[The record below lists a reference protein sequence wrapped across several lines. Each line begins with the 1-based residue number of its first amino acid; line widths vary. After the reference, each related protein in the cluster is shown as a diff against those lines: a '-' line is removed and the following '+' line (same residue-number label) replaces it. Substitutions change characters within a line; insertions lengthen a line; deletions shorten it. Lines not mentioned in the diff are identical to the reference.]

1 MLQNKPGSGSF
12 SISRYDETGGDRTYI
27 TDDNLILVKLDGNP
41 LFKWVIE
48 SRKPNYVDSDEKQII
63 EVSGRGVL
71 NILSRA
77 VVYPENMGT
86 PALDRP
92 FTGTASKVLRTLL
105 LEAQNRG
112 GLVGVTIDWQDDMD
126 SLGNLFTENVNL
138 TFHVGTP
145 LSEVV
150 SKFTDGLGYFDIEM
164 TPNLVL
170 KIYKS
175 RGMDLYD
182 KVVYR
187 PGQAILSH
195 QNQSDATHLVNEVL
209 VEGGDKLLAI
219 ASNSVSQTVYGRRE
233 GYLSASNIQSGLSEY
248 GQAYLSRAAFP
259 TWGIQGTVTKFYD
272 DEGNRLKPFESYLI
286 GDWIGWKIAPEGTDD
301 AGFDGKVRVRGITV
315 SEDDG
320 NSALEYTLEL
330 HNMMLEHEIKL
341 NQKVER
347 MSQFSGSDVLAV
359 PPSSSGTYSESEINT
374 ILATKANTNHLHTN
388 VYSEIDHV
396 HHFLDLTDTPDSY
409 LGQGNKVVA
418 VKADGSGL
426 EFVPGGGGSSIGG
439 CMAWVTFNGITNANA
454 TGTYAQSG
462 TAVTV
467 TLTGHGYKIGHMI
480 YSDITSG
487 TGVDGAYKIT
497 EVTADTFKYTA
508 GTSLTTSGSITL
520 RRCVIRRSG
529 GIHSVSDIGTGYYAV
544 NFSNEMF
551 DANYA
556 FCANACEPSATSAN
570 TAVAASDPAEIT
582 NLFIGLTCEDLDGG
596 YIDCPVI
603 SLSIFG

>member
-320 NSALEYTLEL
+320 NSVLEYTLEL

-508 GTSLTTSGSITL
+508 GTSLTTSGNITL
-520 RRCVIRRSG
+520 RRCLIRRG
-529 GIHSVSDIGTGYYAV
+529 AGIHSVSDIGTGYYAV
-544 NFSNEMF
+544 NFAKELI

-556 FCANACEPSATSAN
+556 FCTNACEPTATSAN

>member
-1 MLQNKPGSGSF
+1 
-12 SISRYDETGGDRTYI
+12 
-27 TDDNLILVKLDGNP
+27 
-41 LFKWVIE
+41 
-48 SRKPNYVDSDEKQII
+48 
-63 EVSGRGVL
+63 
-71 NILSRA
+71 
-77 VVYPENMGT
+77 MGT

-92 FTGTASKVLRTLL
+92 FTGSASKVLRTLL

-126 SLGNLFTENVNL
+126 SLGNQFTEDVKL

-164 TPNLVL
+164 TPSLVL

-175 RGMDLYD
+175 RGMDLYE
-182 KVVYR
+182 KVIYR

-219 ASNSVSQTVYGRRE
+219 ATNSISQNAYGRRE

-301 AGFDGKVRVRGITV
+301 TGFDGKVRVRGITV
-315 SEDDG
+315 SEDDE

-330 HNMMLEHEIKL
+330 HNMMLEHEIRL

-359 PPSSSGTYSESEINT
+359 PPSSSGTYSESEINA

-388 VYSEIDHV
+388 VYSETDHV
-396 HHFLDLTDTPDSY
+396 HDFLELTDTPDSY
-409 LGQGNKVVA
+409 LGQGTRVVA

-426 EFVPGGGGSSIGG
+426 EFVSGGGGSSVGG
-439 CMAWVTFNGITNANA
+439 CLAWVTFNGITNANVA
-454 TGTYAQSG
+454 GTYAQIG
-462 TAVTV
+462 TTVSV
-467 TLTGHGYKIGHMI
+467 TLAGHGYKIGHMI
-480 YSDITSG
+480 YADITSG

-497 EVTADTFKYTA
+497 EVTTDTFKYIA
-508 GTSLTTSGSITL
+508 GTSLTTSGNVTL
-520 RRCVIRRSG
+520 KRCVIRRG
-529 GIHSVSDIGTGYYAV
+529 GGVHSVSDIGTGYYAV
-544 NFSNEMF
+544 NFANELI

-556 FCANACEPSATSAN
+556 FCANACEPTATSAN

-582 NLFIGLTCEDLDGG
+582 SLFIGLTCEDLDGG
-596 YIDCPVI
+596 YIDCPVV
-603 SLSIFG
+603 SLTIFG